1 MIALGSGWCR
11 LVAVTCARLRRLTGS
26 GSGACSG
33 ARPGA
38 QAGSAIVEFVFLGVL
53 MLVPLFYLVMVLAR
67 LQAGAYGVSAAA
79 REAGRAYVTA
89 AIPAQAPAR
98 AKAAAS
104 LAFADQGFREQG
116 RIEIGCDGTPCLRPS
131 GRVNITAT
139 VSVPMPLVPAFFSG
153 IVPLLIPVSATQVA
167 TVDRFGGQ

>member
-1 MIALGSGWCR
+1 MITVGSAGR
-11 LVAVTCARLRRLTGS
+11 GLSARLRARLGGLGGPGS
-26 GSGACSG
+26 GPGGAG
-33 ARPGA
+33 GGGA
-38 QAGSAIVEFVFLGVL
+38 QAGNALVEFVFLGVL

-89 AIPAQAPAR
+89 QAPATASTR
-98 AKAAAS
+98 AWAAAE
-104 LAFADQGFREQG
+104 LAFADQGFEHQG
-116 RIEIGCDGTPCLRPS
+116 RIEIGCDGSPCLRPT

-153 IVPLLIPVSATQVA
+153 VVPLRIPVSATHVA